1 MNAALLRL
9 LRVFLYLGWTLP
21 MMLTQG
27 VALALRL
34 PLSRHIPPFYHRRT
48 CRILGIR
55 LKAQGAMS
63 RRRPTLFVS
72 NHISYVDIEVLGALI
87 EGCFVAKSE
96 VASWPLFGW
105 LAKLQRTVF
114 IDRRTRSTMAQRDA
128 IRRRLDAG
136 DSLILFPEGTS
147 GDGTHVLPFKSA
159 LFSVADYAAAGG
171 ALPVQPVTV
180 AYVRLDGIPLGRFY
194 RPFFAWYGDMA
205 LAPHLWT
212 MLGLGVVGVEVIFH
226 PPVTLAALGSRKAL
240 ADHCYRVIS
249 AGLAGALAGRPQIP
263 AREGAAGAAA
273 AAPVAAVGAG

>member
-1 MNAALLRL
+1 
-9 LRVFLYLGWTLP
+9 VFLYLAWTLP

-27 VALALRL
+27 VALGLHL
-34 PLSRHIPPFYHRRT
+34 PVSRHIPRFYHRWT

-105 LAKLQRTVF
+105 LARLQRTVF

-147 GDGTHVLPFKSA
+147 GDGNRVLPFKSA
-159 LFSVADYAAAGG
+159 LFSVADYAGG
-171 ALPVQPVTV
+171 GGLPVQPVTV

-205 LAPHLWT
+205 LAPHLLT

-249 AGLAGALAGRPQIP
+249 AGLAGALAGRPQI
-263 AREGAAGAAA
+263 AASAGAAA
-273 AAPVAAVGAG
+273 ASPVAAVGAG

>member
-1 MNAALLRL
+1 MNAALLRP

-21 MMLTQG
+21 MMLAQG
-27 VALALRL
+27 AALGLRL
-34 PLSRHIPPFYHRRT
+34 PLSRHLPRFYHRWT

-55 LKAQGAMS
+55 ITTDGAMS
-63 RRRPTLFVS
+63 RRKPTLFIS

-96 VASWPLFGW
+96 VAGWPLFGW

-114 IDRRTRSTMAQRDA
+114 IDRRMRSTMAQRDA
-128 IRRRLDAG
+128 IRQRLDGG

-147 GDGTHVLPFKSA
+147 GDGNRVLPFKSA
-159 LFSVADYAAAGG
+159 LFSVADYAAGG
-171 ALPVQPVTV
+171 GLPVQPVTI

-212 MLGLGVVGVEVIFH
+212 MLGMGVVGVEVIFH

-240 ADHCYRVIS
+240 ADHCYRVVS
-249 AGLAGALAGRPQIP
+249 AGLAGALAGRPQAAAP
-263 AREGAAGAAA
+263 ESAAGAAA
-273 AAPVAAVGAG
+273 PAPVAAVGAR